1 MSIWLIVLLVVYI
14 VGGIVTQI
22 GTMKEWKND
31 PCPPDAPDWAY
42 KTLIFTFAVFWPFL
56 LVWYLTETVWKAIER

>member
-14 VGGIVTQI
+14 MGGVVTQI

-31 PCPPDAPDWAY
+31 PCPPDAPEWVYQA
-42 KTLIFTFAVFWPFL
+42 LIFSLAVIWPIIA
-56 LVWYLTETVWKAIER
+56 VWYLVESFWKAIKR